1 MTLAPTHAE
10 TFSLQKFLNVT
21 VNSLCWASN
30 PKPPAY
36 QESILTVDH
45 TEVPEFTATSNV
57 ELSSLV

>member
-36 QESILTVDH
+36 QEGIL